1 MDGCNAADKLF
12 VGESIVVAGNQ
23 AFAPFGAKILSA
35 PRGRAVAFNAA
46 QAKILDAID
55 AAEAAARI
63 ERRITD
69 ESGVFSVWVWTSVV
83 TSAEV

>member
-63 ERRITD
+63 ERRNTD
-69 ESGVFSVWVWTSVV
+69 ESVVFSAWVPI
-83 TSAEV
+83 AEW